1 MMTRADFVIVLAA
14 VLFTGGLYGMLWSE
28 SGAGQTALIQVGHE
42 PPQRVTLDAH
52 RVLTLRGA
60 RGDSVLEI
68 QPGRIRFRDSSCNH
82 KFCVLSGWLTGAGAS
97 TACLPNQVSIMVT
110 GGPPGYDAINF

>member
-28 SGAGQTALIQVGHE
+28 SGAGQTALIQSGHE
-42 PPQRVTLDAH
+42 APLRVSLDAG
-52 RVLTLRGA
+52 RVLTVHGA

-68 QPGRIRFRDSSCNH
+68 QPGRIRFRDSSCSH
-82 KFCVLSGWLTGAGAS
+82 KFCVLSGWLSGAGAS
-97 TACLPNQVSIMVT
+97 SACLPNQISIMVA
-110 GGPPGYDAINF
+110 GGPPAYDAINF